1 MNAVSQFVKFLF
13 DHSFAAFIKADSPA
27 SIGRYML
34 TFEFFTMLLVYWFHN
49 MNPPDTLESVF
60 YATLLYVMGDKFVK
74 PVSAL
79 IHKKAV
85 GATTKQE
92 NKSAPAQTEAS
103 IPMPPITE

>member
-1 MNAVSQFVKFLF
+1 MNAILRLLKFSF
-13 DHSFAAFIKADSPA
+13 NHSFAAFVKADSPA

-34 TFEFFTMLLVYWFHN
+34 TFEFFTMLFVYWFHN

-60 YATLLYVMGDKFVK
+60 YATMLYVMGDKFVK

-79 IHKKAV
+79 IQKKAT
-85 GATTKQE
+85 GSTTKQE
-92 NKSAPAQTEAS
+92 NKPAPAQPDTS